1 MVVPILNPQEELLL
15 LESPHR
21 RGMWEPVNGAV
32 EEGET
37 LLDAALREAREEVGR
52 DLRVRPL
59 GVVHASTFAYDD
71 NLRCMISV
79 IYLMAHEGGPV
90 VPGGDMQGSRVRWA
104 MLGTIESD
112 QLHLLPPLDEAWLR
126 RRTVE
131 LFRLWQRDR
140 AVTLQEPL
148 SATAWN
154 KDQGQAPAER

>member
-1 MVVPILNPQEELLL
+1 MRHGAPGNSRRPWQSGRFVDRGVVP
-15 LESPHR
+15 
-21 RGMWEPVNGAV
+21 
-32 EEGET
+32 
-37 LLDAALREAREEVGR
+37 D
-52 DLRVRPL
+52 
-59 GVVHASTFAYDD
+59 
-71 NLRCMISV
+71 
-79 IYLMAHEGGPV
+79 
-90 VPGGDMQGSRVRWA
+90 GDMQGSRVRWA
-104 MLGTIESD
+104 TLGTIESD